1 MRLNCI
7 KKGAIFMQQKM
18 IHLSSSEAGSDN
30 AEKGSSRQ
38 KIDELKMLVLGSMN
52 CTFLINYFCQI
63 SSWLLD

>member
-38 KIDELKMLVLGSMN
+38 KIDELKMLVLGS
-52 CTFLINYFCQI
+52 TL
-63 SSWLLD
+63 